1 MSTSHTRGRFA
12 VAAFLFGNGVS
23 LIGNVMALVALPWF
37 VLQTTGSASQ
47 TGLTGMAAA
56 LPAFMSG
63 VLGGILVDRLGGRRM
78 SVISDVVSGLAVLA
92 IPLLH
97 ATVGLAFWQLLVL
110 VFAGAF
116 LDIPGLTARRLLLPE
131 LSARSGLR
139 PEAMNSSFEVMQG
152 ASAIVGPALAG
163 VLIGPLG
170 AVNLLWITAS
180 TFVVSALLI
189 GFFAPEGRAHH
200 EQRAGVTSGPIV
212 REIFAGLGYL
222 RRDRLLFVLAI
233 SLTVTNF
240 LSGAFGSVA
249 IPVAIQ
255 DRFGSASKFGL
266 LLTAMGVGTLVGGMA
281 YGTFGHRFR
290 SKRRLIWLVG
300 FASESILM
308 WAFVA
313 HASYP
318 ALVAAAVLVGL
329 LVGPVNPMLVTI
341 RFERIPVVLRGRVF
355 ATFSALAGAAA
366 PIGMAGMGWV
376 LDTFGIQEGL
386 IAIATLGTVI
396 GIGALFVPVLR
407 EMDQPP
413 ASASE
418 VHARETVAPT

>member
-1 MSTSHTRGRFA
+1 MTSHTRGRVA
-12 VAAFLFGNGVS
+12 VAAFLVGNGVS

-78 SVISDVVSGLAVLA
+78 SVISDVVSGLAVVA

-131 LSARSGLR
+131 LSASSGLR

-163 VLIGPLG
+163 LLIGPLG
-170 AVNLLWITAS
+170 AVNLLWITAA

-189 GFFAPEGRAHH
+189 GIFAPEGKAHH
-200 EQRAGVTSGPIV
+200 EPAASPGPIV
-212 REIFAGLGYL
+212 KEIFAGLGYL

-233 SLTVTNF
+233 SLTITNF

-281 YGTFGHRFR
+281 YGTFGHRLR

-313 HASYP
+313 QASYP
-318 ALVAAAVLVGL
+318 ALIAAAVLVGL

-341 RFERIPVVLRGRVF
+341 RFERIPVALRGRVF

-366 PIGMAGMGWV
+366 PIGMVGMGWV

-386 IAIATLGTVI
+386 VAIATLGTVI
-396 GIGALFVPVLR
+396 GIGAIFVPVLR
-407 EMDQPP
+407 EMDRPP
-413 ASASE
+413 VSSPE
-418 VHARETVAPT
+418 VQARETVART